1 MARRWFAAAVMLG
14 IVFAQAGCGPKKAA
28 DDGRPAVAADAP
40 AAAEADSAA
49 TAHKPEEAP
58 KITLKIGFPP
68 GRYEMVQEMD
78 MKMTIDM
85 TMEGQDP
92 PPTQQ
97 VNQKMTFWSTMDVS
111 QPDAAGNTTM
121 KVQFTRMKQE
131 MDGLVQMSLD
141 TDDVESL
148 KNNPLGKMLAGLC
161 ETTMTIVV
169 DADGKAIEVK
179 GVDEMWDRMAKDA
192 PAGAGAV
199 IGSFKQSMGNN
210 AMARMYTQPMAMA
223 PEEPVGIGSV
233 WRPEITIP
241 MPMMGDMV
249 FRNECELVSI
259 GPADQG
265 YVATVKVSGTATAEK
280 GQKQQFGPAS
290 VTIDSMDLDMNG
302 QILVNVDSGVPVDE
316 SIDLSG
322 TYDMTSSAG
331 KVEVK
336 MTVSMEGTT
345 RTTVTTVK

>member
-1 MARRWFAAAVMLG
+1 MLG
-14 IVFAQAGCGPKKAA
+14 IVFAQVGCAQKELADGSGPGDAA
-28 DDGRPAVAADAP
+28 DVVAAP
-40 AAAEADSAA
+40 KTDSSA
-49 TAHKPEEAP
+49 TVKDPEEAP
-58 KITLKIGFPP
+58 KITLKIQFPP

-85 TMEGQDP
+85 TMEGQDS
-92 PPTQQ
+92 PPTQH
-97 VNQKMTFWSTMDVS
+97 VNQKITFWSTMDVG

-131 MDGLVQMSLD
+131 MDGLGQMSLD
-141 TDDVESL
+141 TDDPESL
-148 KNNPLGKMLAGLC
+148 KNNPVGKMLAGLC

-169 DADGKAIEVK
+169 DADGKAVEVS

-199 IGSFKQSMGNN
+199 IGGFKQSMGDD

-223 PEEPVGIGSV
+223 PREPVGIGSV

-249 FRNECELVSI
+249 FRNECELVSVE
-259 GPADQG
+259 PADQG
-265 YVATVKVSGTATAEK
+265 HVATIKISGTATAEK

-302 QILVNVDSGVPVDE
+302 QILVNVESGVPVDE

-322 TYDMTSSAG
+322 TFEMTSSTNN
-331 KVEVK
+331 VEIR
-336 MTVSMEGTT
+336 MTVNLEGAT
-345 RTTVTTVK
+345 RTTVTAVK